1 MQESPKVLYIGTP
14 SGTKPEAG
22 HLAKSAG
29 IARYAEA
36 RGWNVVP
43 VAWARDLR
51 RKMPA
56 IIREERPAGCIVE
69 CSAALG
75 AWLPPALFAGIP
87 TVWLDCR
94 EGVFG
99 PGVPTVVCDQ
109 RARMAGKPVIVT
121 EWSFSALDSGLPCTH
136 GAGQRF
142 FTQRERAEATSIFAR
157 TMWAMPEVAGYVYF
171 MWCDQPAVG
180 KNGPQGEN
188 TNYGLVNADD
198 EPYEEQVAAL
208 AALQCHAEASR
219 AAEVPRPRE
228 VVPPRGEDFARAM
241 AASHAERE
249 SHAES
254 AEGAEFG
261 PAFSGSPC
269 LCVSAINPHAES
281 LVVAGKGVFSAML
294 REYSRG
300 GVCWTAA
307 VEARVLPP
315 PVPSGGTRDFVFR
328 GAASS
333 GPFEVAMRFYE
344 PAGAPFFLAELLSVR
359 NGGDKPLP
367 FDAVFFRV
375 MPLDREGAEAAR
387 GDDAFEPPKEDQPTP
402 IPPMLWRPWRS
413 GAWILPDGTALGLLS
428 PRQTGVQ
435 IRFWK
440 DSALHADAEM
450 RYPYRKL
457 APRRDLGARTPALR
471 HRRHGLGRRV
481 RLARVLQRG
490 QAN

>member
-56 IIREERPAGCIVE
+56 IIREEHPAGCIVE

-75 AWLPPALFAGIP
+75 PWLPPPLFAGIP
-87 TVWLDCR
+87 TVWL
-94 EGVFG
+94 
-99 PGVPTVVCDQ
+99 
-109 RARMAGKPVIVT
+109 
-121 EWSFSALDSGLPCTH
+121 
-136 GAGQRF
+136 
-142 FTQRERAEATSIFAR
+142 
-157 TMWAMPEVAGYVYF
+157 
-171 MWCDQPAVG
+171 
-180 KNGPQGEN
+180 
-188 TNYGLVNADD
+188 
-198 EPYEEQVAAL
+198 
-208 AALQCHAEASR
+208 
-219 AAEVPRPRE
+219 
-228 VVPPRGEDFARAM
+228 
-241 AASHAERE
+241 
-249 SHAES
+249 
-254 AEGAEFG
+254 
-261 PAFSGSPC
+261 
-269 LCVSAINPHAES
+269 
-281 LVVAGKGVFSAML
+281 
-294 REYSRG
+294 
-300 GVCWTAA
+300 
-307 VEARVLPP
+307 
-315 PVPSGGTRDFVFR
+315 
-328 GAASS
+328 
-333 GPFEVAMRFYE
+333 E

-359 NGGDKPLP
+359 NGGDRPLP

-387 GDDAFEPPKEDQPTP
+387 GDDAFEPPKEGQPTP

-457 APRRDLGARTPALR
+457 APAETWAPEHRPFVIGGTASGGESGWREFCNEVKRIENTAR
-471 HRRHGLGRRV
+471 
-481 RLARVLQRG
+481 
-490 QAN
+490 